1 MGLAMGGRL
10 RRVCAD
16 PEENMYPGSL
26 IYAAYVHTH
35 THTHTPHTHT
45 HTHTTQLT
53 FGTPP
58 PWQGATCRNI
68 LLSPSEPRPTP
79 TYLLLDSKL
88 TSLSSVWR
96 RGKCLYL
103 FFKYLGLAKD
113 QHIFF
118 LKSV

>member
-45 HTHTTQLT
+45 HTHHTVDLWNPASMARRHLQKY
-53 FGTPP
+53 
-58 PWQGATCRNI
+58 
-68 LLSPSEPRPTP
+68 PSV
-79 TYLLLDSKL
+79 
-88 TSLSSVWR
+88 SL
-96 RGKCLYL
+96 
-103 FFKYLGLAKD
+103 
-113 QHIFF
+113 
-118 LKSV
+118 

>member
-35 THTHTPHTHT
+35 THTHTP
-45 HTHTTQLT
+45 QLT
-53 FGTPP
+53 FGAPP

-96 RGKCLYL
+96 
-103 FFKYLGLAKD
+103 
-113 QHIFF
+113 H
-118 LKSV
+118 